1 MLIAALAGRP
11 PVCTWDSK
19 AGAHFDLRPLTQA
32 KSSNGAY
39 MIVDGDIP
47 CTPEVEPAY
56 GYSWNFCEDVPTS
69 QIPSPC
75 KRMGKTGVVLQFAE
89 FAPDDFYCYILGYFD
104 STQHEVIYSQ
114 LDPKDPSKG
123 ISVRYPAGEKCTAT
137 NKKLRTATIDVECA
151 NVMSVIQYAQE
162 PGVCDYHLKMKS
174 YYGCPTECPVTG
186 NGLCNSH
193 GHCAYDYHAKKSY
206 CYCNSGY
213 SGAACDQKGSGS
225 SDTYD
230 GYSVQLGLLITLLIL
245 ALGLTG
251 GVVFM
256 AYKVAEFRKEQI
268 SSHYT
273 SLPSE
278 SEMVETVN
286 FR

>member
-1 MLIAALAGRP
+1 M
-11 PVCTWDSK
+11 
-19 AGAHFDLRPLTQA
+19 
-32 KSSNGAY
+32 
-39 MIVDGDIP
+39 
-47 CTPEVEPAY
+47 
-56 GYSWNFCEDVPTS
+56 
-69 QIPSPC
+69 
-75 KRMGKTGVVLQFAE
+75 
-89 FAPDDFYCYILGYFD
+89 
-104 STQHEVIYSQ
+104 
-114 LDPKDPSKG
+114 
-123 ISVRYPAGEKCTAT
+123 
-137 NKKLRTATIDVECA
+137 
-151 NVMSVIQYAQE
+151 
-162 PGVCDYHLKMKS
+162 
-174 YYGCPTECPVTG
+174 TG